1 MRRKEKEIT
10 SLKEIEGIIKR
21 AKVCRIGLVDGDEP
35 YIVPVCFGYEGN
47 ALYFHSAPEGRKID
61 LIRKN
66 RRVCFEIDIDV
77 EIVSG
82 EKPCRWAAKYRSVM
96 GTGKAIIL
104 EKDEDKVQGLSAI
117 MRHYSPDISGLEFE
131 KLDAVAVVKVEIDCI
146 AGKKSGY
153 GRGG

>member
-10 SLKEIEGIIKR
+10 SLEEIEEIIKR
-21 AKVCRIGLVDGDEP
+21 SKVCRIGLVDGDEP

-61 LIRKN
+61 LIRRN
-66 RRVCFEIDIDV
+66 SRVCFEIDIDV

-82 EKPCRWAAKYRSVM
+82 EKPCGWKTKYRSVM
-96 GTGKAIIL
+96 GTGRAIIL
-104 EKDEDKVQGLSAI
+104 KKDEDKVQGLSAI
-117 MRHYSPDISGLEFE
+117 MKQYSSNVSGLEFE
-131 KLDAVAVVKVEIDCI
+131 KLDAAAVVKVEIDHI

-153 GRGG
+153 